1 TNVSKV
7 FCPACVHLGRD
18 VQVSLCHPRRSG
30 VYRSQ
35 YDCLYRIIMYE
46 PVSPDSPGCCTDDSV
61 HEELHGY
68 WLSSDRFAVFP
79 DCHAN
84 GRESLLS
91 SQLVPL
97 AEEYRI
103 YDRNIVPAGG
113 QVAVDREPVLTE
125 SIDSVSSYHHE
136 AVCGFAQNP

>member
-1 TNVSKV
+1 MSTIRGNNRPSSKIRPFFFLAEAGIRARNVT
-7 FCPACVHLGRD
+7 G
-18 VQVSLCHPRRSG
+18 VQTCALPIC
-30 VYRSQ
+30 
-35 YDCLYRIIMYE
+35 
-46 PVSPDSPGCCTDDSV
+46 CCTDDSV

-136 AVCGFAQNP
+136 AVCGFAQDP